1 MFQFSVSLLC
11 GQSYYPNPASLQHWF
26 GLLRVR
32 SPLLAQ
38 SLLFS
43 SPMGTKMFQFP
54 TFAFCLKQNDTA
66 SLCRVPPFGHL
77 GIDGYLHLPQAF
89 RSLSRPSSPP
99 RAKASTV
106 RSFLLFYFFARFVFT
121 TSFLFLQTCQ
131 RSSLG
136 FPALSS
142 LFPPFLR
149 RVIPLSYLSLSW
161 LKIFFSPSPLCFS
174 ASFLSLS
181 SLLFTGD
188 SSPFSSSAAET
199 RSLQRFLF
207 LFFSQCSTG

>member
-1 MFQFSVSLLC
+1 
-11 GQSYYPNPASLQHWF
+11 
-26 GLLRVR
+26 
-32 SPLLAQ
+32 
-38 SLLFS
+38 
-43 SPMGTKMFQFP
+43 MGTKMFQFP

-136 FPALSS
+136 FPCSPRFPFSS
-142 LFPPFLR
+142 FPR

-161 LKIFFSPSPLCFS
+161 LKIFFSPSLLLFS

-188 SSPFSSSAAET
+188 SSPFFSSSAAET
-199 RSLQRFLF
+199 HPFQLFLF

>member
-1 MFQFSVSLLC
+1 
-11 GQSYYPNPASLQHWF
+11 
-26 GLLRVR
+26 
-32 SPLLAQ
+32 
-38 SLLFS
+38 
-43 SPMGTKMFQFP
+43 MFQFP

-136 FPALSS
+136 FPCSPRFPLSS
-142 LFPPFLR
+142 FPR
-149 RVIPLSYLSLSW
+149 RVILLSYLSLSW
-161 LKIFFSPSPLCFS
+161 LKIFFSPSLLCFFPFFIFFS
-174 ASFLSLS
+174 LYRRFFTFFFFCCRNSLASTLSFSFL
-181 SLLFTGD
+181 LLVFNWLARRFMKRLYFFFLV
-188 SSPFSSSAAET
+188 S
-199 RSLQRFLF
+199 RFLF
-207 LFFSQCSTG
+207 LVLCL